1 MSRITERSRAGAL
14 EAFLKGQKVLV
25 LTEFDDDS
33 SSIQR
38 LEELLPE
45 DARYL
50 VDAVPAVENPEFKQ
64 AVAKMIDQETEKP
77 TEAEEST
84 APDEPEETEMKTKRK
99 STPLLESENESRRT
113 IIGELVEQ
121 GYQNKEIA
129 EKTGI
134 PVGTVGTYAAMF
146 RKQKKKAEKESAGKN
161 ADRHLCA
168 SCKYRSARPE
178 VNVCD
183 YAGIMEHSRGCTV
196 EDCTRYE
203 KGKRLKMKGWDE

>member
-1 MSRITERSRAGAL
+1 MSRITERSRSGAL
-14 EAFLKGQKVLV
+14 EAFLKGQKVLM

-33 SSIQR
+33 LSIQR

-64 AVAKMIDQETEKP
+64 AIEEMVEQKTEEL
-77 TEAEEST
+77 TEESI
-84 APDEPEETEMKTKRK
+84 APPDEPEETEMKTKRK
-99 STPLLESENESRRT
+99 STPLPESEHEDRRT

-146 RKQKKKAEKESAGKN
+146 RKQKKEAEKGKTGKN
-161 ADRHLCA
+161 ADRHLCM
-168 SCKYRSARPE
+168 SCKYRSARTE
-178 VNVCD
+178 VNGCD

-196 EDCTRYE
+196 EECTVYE
-203 KGKRLKMKGWDE
+203 KGARLKMKEWNE